1 MNYVRAKENSID
13 RSIVSARQ
21 TPPLH
26 QDPTLEVH
34 S

>member
-1 MNYVRAKENSID
+1 MYSVRAKEDSIG
-13 RSIVSARQ
+13 RLIFNARQ
-21 TPPLH
+21 TPLLH